1 MGTPEKKSGVT
12 EQCPQL
18 AAEVEVVAV
27 AVVEA
32 LRSRPQNNRRAVE
45 RRFPQFPQLERAR
58 LLAEPEEARAAER
71 RRLAALRIG
80 RETARIRHA
89 SW

>member
-18 AAEVEVVAV
+18 AAAVEVVAV

-32 LRSRPQNNRRAVE
+32 LRSRPAISRRAVE
-45 RRFPQFPQLERAR
+45 RRFPPFPLVKRVRPLREQEGAR
-58 LLAEPEEARAAER
+58 EVEH

-80 RETARIRHA
+80 RATARIRRA